1 MHLSFAKFGPAR
13 CLHWNQHGFA
23 ALFYDVRLATKI
35 QLAMLK
41 FPEERRGTPEVV
53 ILSVVSDEDRMVVQ
67 HH

>member
-1 MHLSFAKFGPAR
+1 MESAWLR
-13 CLHWNQHGFA
+13 CPFL
-23 ALFYDVRLATKI
+23 DVRLATKI

-67 HH
+67 HHWGAGFDGPLQELQP

>member
-1 MHLSFAKFGPAR
+1 MHLSVAKFGPAR

-41 FPEERRGTPEVV
+41 FPERRGTPEVV